1 VYWFDS
7 LSALQTLLKAGKTDG
22 LAIKGAAAGKNL
34 PRLQYCGAEAGIQ
47 APPLLAPRYA
57 A

>member
-1 VYWFDS
+1 V
-7 LSALQTLLKAGKTDG
+7 KADKTDG

-34 PRLQYCGAEAGIQ
+34 PRFQYRGAEAGIQ
-47 APPLLAPRYA
+47 APPLLASRHA